1 VQSILDARGLVP
13 TMGRLP
19 FMVLTQSEERLMNK
33 LIPLLFIAL
42 AACQDTTPEALLAP
56 DQVVEKK
63 IEGGHAFET
72 EVTMTN
78 FMILPAQALG
88 LPAFDFGGRCPEPA
102 VWISVFRIEAQIPHV
117 GNVWGSASHCAYK
130 EDPDDPMEPPT
141 YGDGQ
146 GWLRAANGDDILF
159 EYGNGTTFLVG
170 SGLMAARDEWRFTGG
185 TGRFL
190 NVTGSGID
198 YGEFDPADLMNPDPS
213 ARGSYLMSGT
223 IEYNAADR
231 GRTTPFRANFRF
243 EMTFPYLVAG
253 TPTEDPCGLKGPGQ
267 RTTVMVGEGTATH
280 LGPFTTYAEFCYDW
294 EAGVGDPRIHHGV
307 TASGATFEWLCDGLI
322 LELPFFVPGLNRVYA
337 FRSHESLTGLSGNIE
352 GYGAE
357 LNGAGLMWATWD
369 GLVPTYPWRAE
380 LDMAGTW
387 LRK

>member
-1 VQSILDARGLVP
+1 
-13 TMGRLP
+13 
-19 FMVLTQSEERLMNK
+19 MVLTQSEEREMYK
-33 LIPLLFIAL
+33 LIPLLFIVL
-42 AACQDTTPEALLAP
+42 AACHDTTPEPLLGP
-56 DQVVEKK
+56 DQVMEKK
-63 IEGGHAFET
+63 TEDGHAFET
-72 EVTMTN
+72 EVSMTN
-78 FMILPAQALG
+78 FMILPALALG
-88 LPAFDFGGRCPEPA
+88 LPAFDFGGRCPGPA

-130 EDPDDPMEPPT
+130 GNPADPMEPPT

-146 GWLRAANGDDILF
+146 GWLRAVDGDDILF
-159 EYGNGTTFLVG
+159 EYGNGTTFPVEG
-170 SGLMAARDEWRFTGG
+170 GLMAFRDEWRFTGG

-253 TPTEDPCGLKGPGQ
+253 TPTEDPCWQENAGQ
-267 RTTVMVGEGTATH
+267 MTTVMVGEGTATH
-280 LGPFTTYAEFCYDW
+280 LGPFTTHAEFCYDW
-294 EAGVGDPRIHHGV
+294 EAGVGDPRVHHGV
-307 TASGATFEWLCDGLI
+307 TASGATFEWLCDGLV

-337 FRSHESLTGLSGNIE
+337 FRSHEVLTGLSGHLQ
-352 GYGAE
+352 GYGAD
-357 LNGAGLMWATWD
+357 LNGAGLMWATWQPT
-369 GLVPTYPWRAE
+369 GGGPVPSYPWRAE

-387 LRK
+387 SRK